1 MMADRFG
8 TYMDFKR
15 TIGKDMGKP
24 IDLTTSSIGGECNS
38 GKENTTK
45 QDITGKDQKPST
57 KRDVTPAHHATNKV
71 KKGSITNRRHF
82 DKSTWEYWENCSTKR
97 MVDKQG
103 RTIVIIDDD
112 EKKKKEKEM
121 SLL

>member
-24 IDLTTSSIGGECNS
+24 IDLTTSSIGGECS
-38 GKENTTK
+38 SEKENITK
-45 QDITGKDQKPST
+45 RDFTGQEQKPSGNSAT
-57 KRDVTPAHHATNKV
+57 KKV
-71 KKGSITNRRHF
+71 KKGDITNSRHF
-82 DKSTWEYWENCSTKR
+82 DKSTWEYWENCTTKR

-103 RTIVIIDDD
+103 RTIVIINSD
-112 EKKKKEKEM
+112 EKKKEKEM
-121 SLL
+121 SLS